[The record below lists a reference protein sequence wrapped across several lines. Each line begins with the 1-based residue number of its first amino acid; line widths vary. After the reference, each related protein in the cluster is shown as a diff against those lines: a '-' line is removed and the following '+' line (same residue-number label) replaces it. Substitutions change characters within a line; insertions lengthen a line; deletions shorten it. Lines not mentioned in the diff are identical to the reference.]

1 MGNILKLEFADTYE
15 RHWWFGSSAIPYGK
29 GVISAEQYFGRSNV
43 DKCPVDLSDN
53 TLLACLR
60 DALTQKTIFI
70 LQHGD
75 PSQDSC
81 KRRSALT
88 K

>member
-1 MGNILKLEFADTYE
+1 MEQVLPTDSMAHTVA
-15 RHWWFGSSAIPYGK
+15 AIPYGK

>member
-1 MGNILKLEFADTYE
+1 MEQVIPADSMVHTVA
-15 RHWWFGSSAIPYGK
+15 AISYGK

-53 TLLACLR
+53 TLLVWLR

-75 PSQDSC
+75 PSQHSC
-81 KRRSALT
+81 KPRTALT